1 MKDTIT
7 ALQQARATVNAR
19 IQALASLE
27 AANGELTAEQLQD
40 FDAAMAEFNGIE
52 AKISRLRAAEVA
64 AAASATSVADAAAAA
79 TAATAASAS
88 TAHVEPT
95 FKQATK
101 PGTGIARMARALAAS
116 KGDPRRAAEFA
127 ERNGFG
133 ADVAASLNMGSDS
146 AGGILV
152 PANLAAEVIEILR
165 PKAVIRRL
173 GARTLPLPN
182 GNLTVPRLNGGAVV
196 GYIGTDT
203 DIPATGQTYDDLKLS
218 AKKLAALV
226 PISNDLL
233 AYSGVNPN
241 VDQIVVDDLTGAV
254 AAREDKAFIR
264 DDGTGNTPKGLKS
277 WMLAGNVLHAPDLT
291 GLSGQELYTAIDQF
305 LGALILLLENANSNL
320 TLPGWVMAPRT
331 KRFLADFRDGNGNKF
346 YPELA
351 QGMLKGY
358 PVGSTTQVPN
368 NLGAGANQS
377 EIYFADFGDLFIGET
392 EQLRIDYSSEATYKD
407 TDGNVVSAFQ
417 RDQTLV
423 RVITYNDFGPRHVES
438 IAMADQVTWGTGG

>member
-7 ALQQARATVNAR
+7 ALQQARAAANAR
-19 IQALASLE
+19 IQALAAVE
-27 AANGELTAEQLQD
+27 AANGELNAEQLQE
-40 FDAAMAEFNGIE
+40 FEAAMNEFNSIE
-52 AKISRLRAAEVA
+52 AKISRLRAAEAAAASTATSVSDAAAVAGAA
-64 AAASATSVADAAAAA
+64 AAASAT
-79 TAATAASAS
+79 
-88 TAHVEPT
+88 HVEPAL
-95 FKQATK
+95 KLPTK
-101 PGTGIARMARALAAS
+101 PGMGVARMARALAAS

-203 DIPATGQTYDDLKLS
+203 DIPSTGQTFDDLKLS

-277 WMLAGNVLHAPDLT
+277 WMIPGNVLHAPDLT
-291 GLSGQELYTAIDQF
+291 GLSGQALYTAIDQF
-305 LGALILLLENANSNL
+305 LGSLILLLENANSNL
-320 TLPGWVMAPRT
+320 TNPGWVMAPRT

-377 EIYFADFGDLFIGET
+377 EIYFADFGDCFIGET

-438 IAMADQVTWGTGG
+438 IAMADQVTWGVGA